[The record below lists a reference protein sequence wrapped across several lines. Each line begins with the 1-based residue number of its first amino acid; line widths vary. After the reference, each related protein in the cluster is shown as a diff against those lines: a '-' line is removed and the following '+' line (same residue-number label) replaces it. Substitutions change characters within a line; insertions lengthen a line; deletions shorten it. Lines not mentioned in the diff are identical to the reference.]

1 MFNNSID
8 YGKALKQ
15 YEKEGKLP
23 RTMFPK
29 DFVHASLGI
38 LAKIPLVYKNSKVS
52 TTNTLKAIKGT
63 TIDGIA
69 GEDFLDAV
77 LFFRRVPASKYMQVG
92 KEPKFGSFTPKLM
105 YAHKLYNDVPYEMW
119 DKEDPYLK
127 TALGYGLDWLLEVH
141 QHIPSS
147 FREEVMGEIAAY
159 REAALINKKEGL
171 PDKVLSA
178 SGYAIALWKICRVP
192 SLELV
197 SKELAGNN
205 ANFWRMLLQL
215 WIANPSNRIVDIMIL
230 DPWDWDVVPGP
241 VDIVYADLL
250 VTKVAVTKANIRDT
264 YDDLPE

>member
-1 MFNNSID
+1 MFKNSID
-8 YGKALKQ
+8 YKKAVQ
-15 YEKEGKLP
+15 RYEKEGKLP
-23 RTMFPK
+23 KAMFPK
-29 DFVHASLGI
+29 DFIHASLGI
-38 LAKIPLVYKNSKVS
+38 LAKIPLVYRNSKVS
-52 TTNTLKAIKGT
+52 AEDTLVALTGT

-69 GEDFLDAV
+69 GEEYQSAV

-119 DKEDPYLK
+119 DKEDKYLNA
-127 TALGYGLDWLLEVH
+127 ALGYGLDWLLEVH

-147 FREEVMGEIAAY
+147 FREEVMGEISAY
-159 REAALINKKEGL
+159 REAALISKKEGL

-178 SGYAIALWKICRVP
+178 NGYAIALWKISRVP

-197 SKELAGNN
+197 NKELAGNN

-241 VDIVYADLL
+241 VDIEVKELSS
-250 VTKVAVTKANIRDT
+250 TDT
-264 YDDLPE
+264 SKPSTSSTYEDMPF